1 MTRDLETMCGIFAA
15 VSDKPVAHIL
25 LEGLKR
31 LEYRG
36 YDSAGIAM
44 LDDHKLKRVC
54 AVGKVTELESRM
66 DSEAFPGCIGIA
78 HTRWATHG
86 SPSEANSHP
95 HMADG
100 VAVVHNG
107 IVENHGELRR
117 RLKRQGC
124 SFLSETDSEVIPWL
138 ISRAVAG
145 GAGAANAVR
154 SLSDDLEG
162 SYAVAVLTEA
172 DGDVLHAKRHGSP
185 LVAALGPLGGY
196 LSSDI
201 SALAGFADEAIVLD
215 DGDQVELRRDAIA
228 VFDKSGRAV
237 TRPRMTVEAVGNDFD
252 KGGYPHYMLKEIHDQ
267 PGVARAI
274 ESRYDAGDFIAE
286 QVTLDFNRIDR
297 IRMIACGTSYYAC
310 QVARRWFA
318 EVAGL
323 SADVELAS
331 EHRYEPVVADGL
343 REAAILV
350 SQSGETADTLASL
363 DKLKGLR
370 VPTVGIVNQQGSTLA
385 READFFLPL
394 LAGKE
399 IGVAST
405 KAFLAQLL
413 VLARLVAHAADQRG
427 HRAAAKRLRT
437 ALVAAPKAIEAA
449 LHNESAIVA
458 VAESLAKAQSALFVG
473 RGALYPLAMEGALKL
488 KEISYI
494 HAEGFAAGELKHG
507 PIALV
512 DDKTPIVAL
521 APSGDLF
528 PKLASNLREIAARN
542 GRIIL
547 LGDRKALL
555 ALSDIASASLTLP
568 SCDELIQPIV
578 AAVPLQFLA
587 YYVAVA
593 RGLDIDRPRNLA
605 KSVTVE

>member
-1 MTRDLETMCGIFAA
+1 MCGIFAA
-15 VSDKPVAHIL
+15 ISDEPVANVL
-25 LEGLKR
+25 VQGLKR

-36 YDSAGIAM
+36 YDSAGIVT
-44 LDDHKLKRVC
+44 LDDDGLNRVC
-54 AVGKVTELESRM
+54 AVGKVSELELRIK
-66 DSEAFPGCIGIA
+66 SETLPGCIGIA

-86 SPSEANSHP
+86 APSEVNSHP
-95 HMADG
+95 HMAKG

-107 IVENHGELRR
+107 IVENHRELRQ

-124 SFLSETDSEVIPWL
+124 NFLSETDTEVIPWL
-138 ISRAVAG
+138 ISQAVDS
-145 GAGAANAVR
+145 GAGASGAVH
-154 SLSDDLEG
+154 SLEDELDG
-162 SYAVAVLTEA
+162 SYAIAVLTDA
-172 DGDVLHAKRHGSP
+172 DRNVLHAKRHGSP
-185 LVAALGPLGGY
+185 LVAALGPHGGY

-201 SALAGFADEAIVLD
+201 SALAGLASEAIILS

-228 VFDKSGRAV
+228 VFDKGGRAV
-237 TRPRMTVEAVGNDFD
+237 SRPHLPVDAAGGAFD

-267 PGVARAI
+267 PAVAHAI
-274 ESRYDAGDFIAE
+274 ASRYDEREFIGE
-286 QVTLDFNRIDR
+286 QITLDFNQIDR
-297 IRMIACGTSYYAC
+297 VHMIACGTSFYAC
-310 QVARRWFA
+310 QVAQRWFA
-318 EVAGL
+318 EIAGL
-323 SADVELAS
+323 SCDVELAS
-331 EHRYEPVVADGL
+331 EHRYAPDVADGL
-343 REAAILV
+343 RDAAILV

-363 DKLKGLR
+363 EKLKGLR
-370 VPTVGIVNQQGSTLA
+370 VPTIGIVNQQVSTLA

-394 LAGKE
+394 FAGAE

-405 KAFLAQLL
+405 KAFTAQLL

-427 HRAAAKRLRT
+427 HRAAARRLRA
-437 ALVAAPKAIEAA
+437 ALKRAPKAIEAV
-449 LHNESAIVA
+449 LHNEAAIVA
-458 VAESLAKAQSALFVG
+458 VAETFAGRRSALFIG

-512 DDKTPIVAL
+512 DENTPVVAL

-528 PKLASNLREIAARN
+528 AKLASNVREIAARK
-542 GRIIL
+542 GKIIL

-555 ALSDIASASLTLP
+555 ALSDVASASLTLP

-578 AAVPLQFLA
+578 AAIPLQLLA
-587 YYVAVA
+587 YHVAVA
-593 RGLDIDRPRNLA
+593 RGYDIDRPRNLA